1 MPDDTE
7 HLVTACA
14 DLASKHGIDAM
25 LDVLAG
31 VYQVYA
37 PLSEDVAIK
46 IAWDIASGSDVS
58 VVTEIDSD
66 GNATHHTVQ

>member
-14 DLASKHGIDAM
+14 DFASKHGIDAM

-46 IAWDIASGSDVS
+46 IAWDIASGL
-58 VVTEIDSD
+58 T
-66 GNATHHTVQ
+66 